1 MSGNENEM
9 PDSEGSTRL
18 RDRARS
24 RLEQVRD
31 LGEGA
36 AGRSTRLADR
46 ARTAFERRRQQ
57 AQRAREAV
65 DETSTE
71 FADALDLD
79 PGQIEPVQL
88 DDRGE
93 EIGFVPDESGRSELA
108 MDFASERPFVEP
120 TEAFVDAD
128 PREGVRTRVRPEA
141 TDDIAARA
149 RQDFAGDDP
158 FAEPGDF
165 AVDVGPGGVT
175 DAGFTPE
182 GEVRRASRQFEGETP
197 LREVEPNEIERTG
210 DGFSLTGQADD
221 RLAARRFETQLDT
234 FGTGELDPQSD
245 IRETDDGFGLTQ
257 DPAREVAAERIDEQV
272 PQFDI
277 GPSDIT
283 LEETDSGRFEGRF
296 EREVSR

>member
-9 PDSEGSTRL
+9 PGSEGSTRL

-31 LGEGA
+31 LGAGA
-36 AGRSTRLADR
+36 SDRSTRLADR

-65 DETSTE
+65 DQKTE
-71 FADALDLD
+71 QFADALDLD

-93 EIGFVPDESGRSELA
+93 EIGFVPDKSGRSELA

-120 TEAFVDAD
+120 TEALVDAD
-128 PREGVRTRVRPEA
+128 PREGVQTRVRPEA

-182 GEVRRASRQFEGETP
+182 GELRRASRQFEGETA
-197 LREVEPNEIERTG
+197 LNEVEPDELERTD

-221 RLAARRFETQLDT
+221 RLAARRFESQLDT
-234 FGTGELDPQSD
+234 FGTGELGQSD
-245 IRETDDGFGLTQ
+245 VRETDDGFGLARG
-257 DPAREVAAERIDEQV
+257 PARQVAADRIDEQV
-272 PQFDI
+272 PQFDVSP
-277 GPSDIT
+277 GDIE
-283 LEETDSGRFEGRF
+283 LEETGDGRFEGRF

>member
-1 MSGNENEM
+1 MSGNGDEM
-9 PDSEGSTRL
+9 PDSDGSTRL

-31 LGEGA
+31 LGGGEG
-36 AGRSTRLADR
+36 STRLRDR
-46 ARTAFERRRQQ
+46 ARTAYERRRQQ

-65 DETSTE
+65 DETATE

-93 EIGFVPDESGRSELA
+93 EIGFVPSESGRDELLS
-108 MDFASERPFVEP
+108 DFASERPFVEP

-141 TDDIAARA
+141 TDGIAQRA
-149 RQDFAGDDP
+149 REEFAGDDP
-158 FAEPGDF
+158 FANPGDF

-182 GEVRRASRQFEGETP
+182 GELRRASRQFEGETA
-197 LREVEPNEIERTG
+197 LREVDPSEVARTD
-210 DGFSLTGQADD
+210 DGFRLSGQADD
-221 RLAARRFETQLDT
+221 RLAARRFEDSLAT
-234 FGTGELDPQSD
+234 FEQGELDPASD
-245 IRETDDGFGLTQ
+245 IRETRDGFGL
-257 DPAREVAAERIDEQV
+257 ARESAREAAADRIDEQV
-272 PQFDI
+272 SEFDV
-277 GPSDIT
+277 GPGDIE
-283 LEETDSGRFEGRF
+283 LEQTDDGRFEGRF
-296 EREVSR
+296 EREVRR